1 MEFPDVTVVLIAHDA
16 GDALGSTLAELTG
29 LGRFAELHLV
39 DSGSTDGS
47 IERVAPRFPA
57 LRVSRL
63 PGNPGPCVSRN
74 RGWREARTPFVLF
87 VDDDMRLDPACVPRL
102 LEELRRDPRLAL
114 VGPRIYHDGASMR
127 VQYEGGTWHYA
138 GLAHMRGQGGGALGE
153 EPVEVD
159 VLTSGCLLARRD
171 ALAESGGFDESLFFL
186 MEDVD
191 LALRLRY
198 LGWRLCAVPAA
209 RAWNAG
215 GSEGL
220 SLRGGRYPAD
230 RVRYHSRNRILLV
243 LGLYDLRTLLVVAPG
258 VLLLDLAW
266 FAFSLGMG
274 RGGAF
279 LRGKLE
285 IPARL
290 GAVRAKRRA
299 LRGRK
304 ALRDRQLLGAPAL
317 TLTPAAREKGLVR
330 ALSAVLD
337 GVLRLYWRLVR
348 WLIR

>member
-1 MEFPDVTVVLIAHDA
+1 MEFPDVTVVVIAHDA
-16 GDALGSTLAELTG
+16 GDALGATLERLVE
-29 LGRFAELHLV
+29 LGRFGELHLV

-47 IERVAPRFPA
+47 IERVAPRFPEVR
-57 LRVSRL
+57 LTRL

-87 VDDDMRLDPACVPRL
+87 TDDDMRLDEGCVPRL
-102 LEELRRDPRLAL
+102 LEELRRDPRRALA
-114 VGPRIYHDGASMR
+114 GPRIFHDGSSER

-138 GLAHMRGQGGGALGE
+138 GLTHLRGQSGEPLGA

-159 VLTSGCLLARRD
+159 VLTSGCLLARRE
-171 ALAESGGFDESLFFL
+171 ALEESGGFDESLFFL

-209 RAWNAG
+209 HAWNAG

-220 SLRGGRYPAD
+220 SLRPGRYPAD
-230 RVRYHSRNRILLV
+230 RVRYHSRNRVLLV
-243 LGLYDLRTLLVVAPG
+243 LGLYDLWTLLVLAPG
-258 VLLLDLAW
+258 IVLLDLAW
-266 FAFSLGMG
+266 FVFSLGMG
-274 RGGAF
+274 RAGAF
-279 LRGKLE
+279 VRGKLE

-290 GAVRAKRRA
+290 GAVRQKRRA

-304 ALRDRQLLGAPAL
+304 RLTDRDLLGAPPL
-317 TLTPAAREKGLVR
+317 TLTPTAQEKPLVR
-330 ALSAVLD
+330 TLTSALD
-337 GVLRLYWRLVR
+337 HVLRLYWRLVR